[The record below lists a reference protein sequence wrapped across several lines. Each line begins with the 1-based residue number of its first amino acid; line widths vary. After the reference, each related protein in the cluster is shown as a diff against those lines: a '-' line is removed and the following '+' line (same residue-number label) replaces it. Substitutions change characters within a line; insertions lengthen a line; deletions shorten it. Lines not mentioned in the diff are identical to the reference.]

1 MHLIYGIENIAMYEQ
16 TVLDIIQKESEK
28 YFAGITTAKKTAEII
43 ESKINIFLAEQ
54 YG

>member
-1 MHLIYGIENIAMYEQ
+1 MYEQ